1 MAAAFRW
8 AVVGIGRHSR
18 LYLIPAIAAS
28 AEGELAALVTS
39 KADSARRFAEPFGAP
54 RIHGTYEDALAD
66 PEVDGVFLVT
76 PNDVH
81 RAQVEA
87 AAAAGKHVLCEK
99 PLATSVEDAAAMV
112 SACREAGVVLGAGF
126 HLRHNMVHEH
136 AQALIRSGRIG
147 EVRFASVRYA
157 HATAKRPGGTAPD
170 SDAEIPPVAA
180 WRKDPE
186 VAGGGAFVG
195 TGSHAIDILRFLT
208 DAELETVEAVADGAA
223 RAEGGLVFVAKL
235 RGGAIATVH
244 GGDLPFP
251 VNETTISGSAGSI
264 TCRGSVGNVGGG
276 TLTVVDADGEEDWTP
291 PTHDVYVREVDSFVA
306 AVREGRE
313 ADASGLDGLRCQ
325 EAIEAVYASVAAGGG
340 TKVEHALDDTNQ
352 VKE

>member
-1 MAAAFRW
+1 MAFRW

-18 LYLIPAIAAS
+18 LYVIPAIAGS
-28 AEGELAALVTS
+28 AEGSPAALVTS
-39 KADSARRFAEPFGAP
+39 KADSARRFAEPFGEPKIYA
-54 RIHGTYEDALAD
+54 TYEEALAD

-99 PLATSVEDAAAMV
+99 PLATTVEDAAAMV
-112 SACREAGVVLGAGF
+112 SACREAGVVLGTGF
-126 HLRHNMVHEH
+126 HLRHNLVHEH
-136 AQALIRSGRIG
+136 ARALIRAGRIG
-147 EVRFASVRYA
+147 AVRFASVRYA
-157 HATAKRPGGTAPD
+157 HATAKKPGGTSPGAG
-170 SDAEIPPVAA
+170 AEIPPVAA

-195 TGSHAIDILRFLT
+195 TGSHAIDLLRFLT
-208 DAELETVEAVADGAA
+208 DAELETVEAVADGEA
-223 RAEGGLVFVAKL
+223 RAESGLVFVARL
-235 RGGAIATVH
+235 SGGAIAAVH

-251 VNETTISGSAGSI
+251 VNETTISGTAGSI
-264 TCRGSVGNVGGG
+264 VCRGSVGNVGGG
-276 TLTVVDADGEEDWTP
+276 TLTVIDAEGEEDWAP
-291 PTHDVYVREVDSFVA
+291 PTHDVYLREVDSFVA

-325 EAIEAVYASVAAGGG
+325 EAIEAVYAAVAAGGG
-340 TKVEHALDDTNQ
+340 IQVEHALDDNHQ

>member
-1 MAAAFRW
+1 MAFRW

-18 LYLIPAIAAS
+18 LYVIPAIAAS
-28 AEGELAALVTS
+28 TAGELAALVTS
-39 KADSARRFAEPFGAP
+39 KADSARRFAAPYGEP
-54 RIHGTYEDALAD
+54 RIHGSYGEALAD

-99 PLATSVEDAAAMV
+99 PLATTVADATAMV
-112 SACREAGVVLGAGF
+112 SACRDAGVVLGAGF
-126 HLRHNMVHEH
+126 HLRHNLVHER
-136 AQALIRSGRIG
+136 ARSLIREGRIG

-157 HATAKRPGGTAPD
+157 HATARTPGGTSPGAD
-170 SDAEIPPVAA
+170 VEIPPVAP

-195 TGSHAIDILRFLT
+195 TGSHAIDLLRFLT
-208 DAELETVEAVADGAA
+208 DAELESVEAIADGEA
-223 RAEGGLVFVAKL
+223 RAEAGLVFVARM
-235 RGGAIATVH
+235 RGGAIATVN

-251 VNETTISGSAGSI
+251 VNETTISGTAGSI

-276 TLTVVDADGEEDWTP
+276 TLTVVDAEGEEEWAP
-291 PTHDVYVREVDSFVA
+291 PAHDVYVREVDAFVA
-306 AVREGRE
+306 AVREGHE

-340 TKVEHALDDTNQ
+340 IQVEHALDDTNQ